1 LVTIKNNGKLTTFFR
16 YLNITVALIH
26 IFIICF

>member
-1 LVTIKNNGKLTTFFR
+1 METTTFFR
-16 YLNITVALIH
+16 YLNITVPLIH